1 MSGLNSI
8 MGLNKVSVDY
18 RPEVWPE
25 AKPQGQKVI
34 VGEGANAVQPPNNS
48 VKSLVQRL
56 DVLLLN
62 AAKRSVMEDAG
73 QKMKSERQT
82 LLDWGVP
89 DERVTKIENLAK
101 KAAEK
106 LLALDKFTGRQI
118 AEAVQEKTKTYEYVV
133 DGEKKAV
140 DRRELVL
147 SEAPANKAVRE
158 ALDAHKAFSTE
169 LYKLNK
175 ALSRSGA
182 DGALLDRLFEIQ
194 FQCDRRETEINS
206 IVLRMHELAE
216 QTAAKGEAT
225 DPRTLELLDAKFMD
239 LMPRE
244 ALMMHGTADSI
255 ELMQNSFAKKLRPL
269 AKMLDNFAANGDA
282 ALGRKEIANLRSGV
296 SSMKTAVEKVRLNGI
311 AVGKGKV
318 MVDKSILAEIDKALD
333 EVMAKIDDAKTHYV
347 KNARKAFVEDVR
359 RNLLPDP
366 SGRPDDD
373 DAFKSYRDAVERF
386 VKALDDNVNGTLQ
399 DGMLESAIDDF
410 DMAVQLFNFN
420 MAEVFERNGY
430 DANTARKMEL
440 AASECRLLMAQYNE
454 MMASTDRFL
463 ESDDAKLTAGDV
475 RRMFL
480 GEVSIS
486 SVIEARVRGFKAGDA
501 TAEADDANIK
511 DSRFLGRGA
520 AGSAYLLTTKSGSQ
534 FVFKPELEG
543 RIGLGQQA
551 AAHNAYTDIQS
562 TANLN
567 FATQAAA
574 KTFGCEDIV
583 VKYSVGS
590 HKGQFGMFM
599 EKAPGVSGTDFKKS
613 QKAAGLQ
620 DPAERNRVKGQ
631 IARKL
636 NRLQWLDIITGQGD
650 RSSDNYFLHIDEN
663 THEVTLKA
671 IDNEASF
678 VKTRIGVQKYKFAG
692 QHARDFRDN
701 LTEVCDK
708 VHPDDE
714 DGVELDRC
722 LNAGAVTEHEGEVI
736 TVDLAEQ
743 GESREIGLALTMTV
757 GAQSI
762 ALPDAIDEE
771 MYNKLMELANSADAK
786 AKYFASIAP
795 RISPEALE
803 AAKSR
808 LDDAIAHAKKL
819 HAAGKVIKEEGWP
832 AVANAERPDDVGTKL
847 TVAKASKEVVEVSP
861 ELFNEDPREKRFVQ
875 DCIKGSAPSYYLR
888 DGFDKL
894 FDVV

>member
-1 MSGLNSI
+1 
-8 MGLNKVSVDY
+8 
-18 RPEVWPE
+18 
-25 AKPQGQKVI
+25 
-34 VGEGANAVQPPNNS
+34 
-48 VKSLVQRL
+48 
-56 DVLLLN
+56 
-62 AAKRSVMEDAG
+62 MEDAG

-140 DRRELVL
+140 DRMELVL

-255 ELMQNSFAKKLRPL
+255 ELMQNNFAKKLRPL

-333 EVMAKIDDAKTHYV
+333 EVTAKIDDAKAHYV

-373 DAFKSYRDAVERF
+373 DDAFKSYRDAVERF
-386 VKALDDNVNGTLQ
+386 VKALGDNVNGTLQ

-454 MMASTDRFL
+454 MMASTGRFL

-501 TAEADDANIK
+501 TAEADDA
-511 DSRFLGRGA
+511 
-520 AGSAYLLTTKSGSQ
+520 
-534 FVFKPELEG
+534 
-543 RIGLGQQA
+543 
-551 AAHNAYTDIQS
+551 
-562 TANLN
+562 
-567 FATQAAA
+567 
-574 KTFGCEDIV
+574 
-583 VKYSVGS
+583 
-590 HKGQFGMFM
+590 
-599 EKAPGVSGTDFKKS
+599 
-613 QKAAGLQ
+613 
-620 DPAERNRVKGQ
+620 
-631 IARKL
+631 
-636 NRLQWLDIITGQGD
+636 
-650 RSSDNYFLHIDEN
+650 
-663 THEVTLKA
+663 
-671 IDNEASF
+671 
-678 VKTRIGVQKYKFAG
+678 
-692 QHARDFRDN
+692 
-701 LTEVCDK
+701 
-708 VHPDDE
+708 
-714 DGVELDRC
+714 
-722 LNAGAVTEHEGEVI
+722 
-736 TVDLAEQ
+736 
-743 GESREIGLALTMTV
+743 
-757 GAQSI
+757 
-762 ALPDAIDEE
+762 
-771 MYNKLMELANSADAK
+771 K

-803 AAKSR
+803 AAKLR

-832 AVANAERPDDVGTKL
+832 AVANADRPDGVGTKL
-847 TVAKASKEVVEVSP
+847 SVTKESKEKVDVTP
-861 ELFNEDPREKRFVQ
+861 ELFNDNPQVKRFVQ
-875 DCIKGSAPSYYLR
+875 YGIKGSAPSYYLR
-888 DGFDKL
+888 DGLDKL
-894 FDVV
+894 FD